1 VLARAILD
9 NENPRMLQREF
20 PNVRRMIDLLQTEHQ
35 QSRTQQQQS
44 PPAAPLDP
52 RVVVG
57 AMSALLM
64 GWLLFEPF
72 LLVAT
77 ELDQEDR
84 QKVRDQVVLMLQAM
98 TAHAH

>member
-1 VLARAILD
+1 
-9 NENPRMLQREF
+9 
-20 PNVRRMIDLLQTEHQ
+20 
-35 QSRTQQQQS
+35 
-44 PPAAPLDP
+44 
-52 RVVVG
+52 
-57 AMSALLM
+57 MSALLM